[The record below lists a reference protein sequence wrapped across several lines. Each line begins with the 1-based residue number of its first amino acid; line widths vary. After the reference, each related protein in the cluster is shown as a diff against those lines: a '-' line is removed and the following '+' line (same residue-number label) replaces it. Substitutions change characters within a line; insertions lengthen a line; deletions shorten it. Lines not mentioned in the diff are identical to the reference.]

1 MLLGIITKKL
11 RKELHDTRKLLEREK
26 QKGKE
31 DAQERQELEIQIWKL
46 ESELRTYQYREKHIR
61 DVLKYEYWERIRPLY
76 VMGAADLKRSVR
88 FENLFFDRDEK
99 TWGVVESYC
108 LPVATLAIT
117 VAVAL
122 AGGYLWGLPGVLL
135 GDIASSITVISICL
149 HHLIKGAEKTKE
161 TTRE

>member
-31 DAQERQELEIQIWKL
+31 DAQERQELEIRIWKL

-76 VMGAADLKRSVR
+76 IMGTADLKRSIR
-88 FENLFFDRDEK
+88 LENLFFDRDEK

-108 LPVATLAIT
+108 LQCGKVLRASYFSQELEALRYLAMKQM
-117 VAVAL
+117 
-122 AGGYLWGLPGVLL
+122 L
-135 GDIASSITVISICL
+135 GIAPAFDTCMECYQESLRAC
-149 HHLIKGAEKTKE
+149 A
-161 TTRE
+161 